1 MPADNIISLISI
13 TDELV
18 LEELQE
24 RLDII
29 EHKLK
34 FIDKKPTTLCLE
46 WLDPLTVAGNLLP
59 ELVEMAGGTPVLA
72 TLGMPSLVVDWDE
85 VQQTDPDV
93 IMIVARGLSVEQSM
107 RQVSALLQQPG
118 FADLQAVKNKR
129 LYIADGEAYF
139 YHTDAGLV
147 DSIEM
152 LAEIIQPKQFIFGN
166 EGEGWIKF
174 EM

>member
-1 MPADNIISLISI
+1 MPADNIISLIPI
-13 TDELV
+13 TDQSV
-18 LEELQE
+18 IEELQE

-34 FIDKKPTTLCLE
+34 FIDKKPSTLCLE
-46 WLDPLTVAGNLLP
+46 WLNPLTVAGNLLP
-59 ELVEMAGGTPVLA
+59 ELVEIAGGTPVLA

-85 VQQTDPDV
+85 IQQTDPDV
-93 IMIVARGLSVEQSM
+93 IVIVARGLSVEQSM
-107 RQVSALLQQPG
+107 RQISALLQEPG

-129 LYIADGEAYF
+129 LYIADGAAYF
-139 YHTDAGLV
+139 YQTDAGLV
-147 DSIEM
+147 DAIEM